1 MKKTTEHN
9 LKMNDVQGMYVL
21 TNQEIDEISGG
32 SLFTDLIRN
41 PFEHFLATVIGTFI
55 GTIFGPVIGVAT
67 GAALNSLV
75 PHNTGV

>member
-1 MKKTTEHN
+1 MKNTTEHN

-21 TNQEIDEISGG
+21 TDQEIDEISGG
-32 SLFTDLIRN
+32 SWFTDFFRN
-41 PFEHFLATVIGTFI
+41 PFEHLLANLIGTFI
-55 GTIFGPVIGVAT
+55 GTVFGPVIGAAT